1 MNSEP
6 LVLLES
12 YSSERD
18 PASYAFTGL
27 CGEIAARRPDEVQ
40 AALTAVEKAVE
51 EGLHAAGFVAYEA
64 ASGLASV
71 LQTREPG
78 DLPLVWFGLFAAR
91 EKVACGGLQ
100 GRGTYSLSAW
110 EPSISRR
117 AYADAFAAIREYIEA
132 GDTYQVNFT
141 FRLRAGFSGD
151 ERTFYHDLCRSQRAP
166 FCAYLDLGRHQI
178 LSASPELF
186 FSLRDGVLTARP
198 MKGTRPRG
206 RWSGEDERHARSLRT
221 GPKERAENVMIVD
234 LLRNDL
240 GRISEAG
247 SVEVLRLWEVERY
260 ETVLQLTSTLRS
272 QPRPGVGLVQL
283 MAALFPCGSVTGAPK
298 VRTAQIIAE
307 LEDSPRGVYTG
318 CIGFVSPGPEAR
330 FNVAIRTVWID
341 RRSARAEFGVGGGIT
356 HDSSPRGEYGE
367 CLVKAR
373 VLQAPRPQFEL
384 LETLLFEAGRGY
396 YLLDRHL
403 QRLRSSARYFDFRC
417 EIEAVVRALERESAG
432 FGPRDYRVRLTLGR
446 SGGIEVRSFPLTP
459 PPSCARVA
467 ISGAAVDRRDPM
479 LFHKTTHRR
488 LYERQLRRHP
498 GCDDVIMQ
506 NERGEATECCIGNLV
521 AVIAG
526 EKRTPPLCSGLLAGT
541 FRAELLAC
549 GKLREC
555 VVTVDEVRRAEAL
568 YLINSL
574 RRWVRLELV
583 Q

>member
-6 LVLLES
+6 QVLLES

-18 PASYAFTGL
+18 PASYAFSGL
-27 CGEIAARRPDEVQ
+27 CGEVRACRPEEVRP
-40 AALTAVEKAVE
+40 ALAAVEKAVE
-51 EGLHAAGFVAYEA
+51 KGLHAAGFLAYEA
-64 ASGLASV
+64 ASGLAAV
-71 LQTREPG
+71 LETREPG
-78 DLPLVWFGLFAAR
+78 SLPLLWFGLFAAR
-91 EKVACGGLQ
+91 ERIAGGGLP
-100 GRGTYSLSAW
+100 GRGAYSISAW

-117 AYADAFAAIREYIEA
+117 AYADALAAVREYIEA
-132 GDTYQVNFT
+132 GDSYQVNLT

-151 ERTFYHDLCRSQRAP
+151 ERAFYRDLCRSQRASY
-166 FCAYLDLGRHQI
+166 CAYLDLGRHQI

-186 FSLRDGVLTARP
+186 FALENGVLTARP

-206 RWSGEDERHARSLRT
+206 RWSGEDERLSRVLRT
-221 GPKERAENVMIVD
+221 APKERAENVMIVD

-240 GRISEAG
+240 GKVSEAG

-272 QPRPGVGLVQL
+272 RLRPGVGLVQL
-283 MAALFPCGSVTGAPK
+283 LAALFPCGSVTGAPK
-298 VRTAQIIAE
+298 VRTAQIIAA

-341 RRSARAEFGVGGGIT
+341 RRSGRAEFGVGGGIT
-356 HDSSPRGEYGE
+356 HDSSLEGEYAE

-373 VLQAPRPQFEL
+373 VLRAPRPQFAL
-384 LETLLFEAGRGY
+384 LETLLFEAGQGY

-403 QRLRSSARYFDFRC
+403 RRLRSSARYFDFRC
-417 EIEAVVRALERESAG
+417 DAGVVVRALERESAG
-432 FGPRDYRVRLTLGR
+432 FRAQNYRVRLTLGR
-446 SGGIEVRSFPLTP
+446 GGEIDLRSAPLP
-459 PPSCARVA
+459 PLPGRARVA
-467 ISGAAVDRRDPM
+467 ISTAAVDRRDPM
-479 LFHKTTHRR
+479 LFHKTTHRS

-506 NERGEATECCIGNLV
+506 NEDGEATECCIGNLV

-526 EKRTPPLCSGLLAGT
+526 EKRTPPVSSGLLAGT
-541 FRAELLAC
+541 FRAELLET
-549 GKLREC
+549 GELREC

-568 YLINSL
+568 YLVNSL

-583 Q
+583 E